1 MTPARRNAARIVV
14 VLAATFAGLQFTNPP
29 HTNPETD
36 ESLTLERK
44 ETVPADVART
54 LDLACRDC
62 HSHRTNWRWYTYV
75 APISWLTLSDVNE
88 GRAELNFSVWGTY
101 GRRTR
106 ETRLRAMCSLA
117 EKREM
122 PLRSYALV
130 HPEARI
136 SDREIERLCAW
147 TARAI
152 SLSADGASDRRL
164 VR

>member
-1 MTPARRNAARIVV
+1 MTPARRNAVRTVV
-14 VLAATFAGLQFTNPP
+14 VLAATFAGLQFTNPAHTTP
-29 HTNPETD
+29 HTD
-36 ESLTLERK
+36 ESLALERM

-54 LDLACRDC
+54 LALACGDC
-62 HSHRTNWRWYTYV
+62 HSNRTNWRWYTYV
-75 APISWLTLSDVNE
+75 APISWWTLGHVNQ

-117 EKREM
+117 EHREM

-136 SDREIERLCAW
+136 SDEEIGRLCAW
-147 TARAI
+147 TERAI
-152 SLSADGASDRRL
+152 SLSSEGAPDRGPAY
-164 VR
+164 